1 MVALMIFYT
10 IGAFWALRYR
20 NVDDMYGCYCLL
32 NVITFFFHAVGFA
45 VIILHERDWEFVAFY
60 GVQVVFMAAYL
71 LTYRRLYRKANLALL
86 NHMMMFL
93 AIGFIMLTRLYPN
106 TASKQLIMV
115 GLAAIITLVVP
126 QMFAKV
132 KAARMWGAVT
142 GIVGLLLLCVVL
154 LIGRVTGGAKLSIDL
169 KFIAVQPSEFVKIS
183 FILLLAVLFRERH
196 DVKRILFAGAITLA
210 HVGVLVLSKDLGA
223 AIIYAAA
230 FLMILFVVTRMPVT
244 LLIDLAGGA
253 AAAVVAY
260 RLFSHVRVRFQAW
273 ADPWEDFLG
282 KGNQVGNS
290 LFGMATGGWF
300 GQGLYHGKPTSIPLV
315 ESDFIFAGICE
326 EMGGIIGICIILMCM
341 ACMLMFIHVAADLY
355 LPFYKL
361 TGIGLATVYGVQ
373 VLLNIGGVIKF
384 IPSTGVTLP
393 LISYGGSSIFSTFI
407 LFGIMQE
414 LYIKQQNEVE
424 RVGKSR
430 AQYAVP
436 KRYQEERTAGR
447 ERTQEI
453 RDSDE
458 AVRFT
463 LQAI

>member
-1 MVALMIFYT
+1 MIFYT

-45 VIILHERDWEFVAFY
+45 VIILYEKELKFVAFY
-60 GVQVVFMAAYL
+60 GVSVIFMAAYL
-71 LTYRRLYRKANLALL
+71 LTYRKLYRKANLALL

-93 AIGFIMLTRLYPN
+93 AIGFLMLTRLNPK
-106 TASKQLIMV
+106 TAFKQLVMV
-115 GLAAIITLVVP
+115 GLAAIVTLVVP
-126 QMFAKV
+126 RMFAKV
-132 KAARMWGAVT
+132 KAARRWGAVT
-142 GIVGLLLLCVVL
+142 GIIGLLLLCVVL
-154 LIGRVTGGAKLSIDL
+154 IIGRVTNGAKLSINL
-169 KFIAVQPSEFVKIS
+169 GFISIQPSEFVKIS
-183 FILLLAVLFRERH
+183 FVLLLAVLFRERH
-196 DVKRILFAGAITLA
+196 DVKRILFGGAITLA

-230 FLMILFVVTRMPVT
+230 FLMILFVVTKKPLT
-244 LLIDLAGGA
+244 LFIGMVCA
-253 AAAVVAY
+253 AVAAVVAY
-260 RLFSHVRVRFQAW
+260 RLFSHVRVRFLAW
-273 ADPWEDFLG
+273 SDPWSDFLG
-282 KGNQVGNS
+282 SGNQVGNA

-300 GQGLYHGKPTSIPLV
+300 GQGLYHGKPTLIPLV

-326 EMGGIIGICIILMCM
+326 EMGGITGICIILMCV

-373 VLLNIGGVIKF
+373 VVLNIGGVIKF

-393 LISYGGSSIFSTFI
+393 LISYGGSSVFSTFI
-407 LFGIMQE
+407 MFGIMQE

-436 KRYQEERTAGR
+436 QRYQEERTAGR
-447 ERTQEI
+447 ERAQE
-453 RDSDE
+453 
-458 AVRFT
+458 
-463 LQAI
+463 L